1 MTTMQIRRFGQLE
14 YQAKEAFNT
23 LCTNLFFTGA
33 DIKKIMLTSTLPSEG
48 KSFIAM
54 NLMRSLAD
62 QGRKVVLVD
71 ADIRA
76 SALQGSYDIKIVT
89 EDGSR
94 YSGLTKYLSGGCA
107 KEEILAQ
114 TSIPNAWM
122 ILAGHNVT
130 NSLPLLSSPRLGE
143 LLDWLSK
150 DFDVVL
156 VDAAPAGTIID
167 AAKIVTN
174 CDGTL
179 FVVESGQIRRQ
190 ELKETIMQLEK
201 TGKPVLGT
209 VLNKFDERKYGNR
222 SYYYHKS
229 YYSKYYYKKY
239 GYYRYG
245 SENNKSE
252 NMSRKKSKDTY
263 EEYSSRHS
271 RDD

>member
-23 LCTNLFFTGA
+23 LCTNMFFTGA

-48 KSFIAM
+48 KSFIGM
-54 NLMRSLAD
+54 NLMRALAE
-62 QGRKVVLVD
+62 QGKRVVLVD

-76 SALQGSYDIKIVT
+76 SALQGSYEIKAIT
-89 EDGSR
+89 DDGSK
-94 YSGLTKYLSGGCA
+94 YAGLTSYLSGSCT
-107 KEEILAQ
+107 KEEILAV
-114 TSIPNAWM
+114 TNIPNAWM
-122 ILAGHNVT
+122 ILAGHNVS

-143 LLDWLSK
+143 LLDWLSER
-150 DFDVVL
+150 FDVII

-167 AAKIVTN
+167 AAQIVTN

-209 VLNKFDERKYGNR
+209 VLNKYDERKYGNR
-222 SYYYHKS
+222 NYYYHKS
-229 YYSKYYYKKY
+229 YYSKYYYRKY

-245 SENNKSE
+245 TDTNKTE
-252 NMSRKKSKDTY
+252 KKSKKKNGE
-263 EEYSSRHS
+263 EEYSSRRS
-271 RDD
+271 KDDD